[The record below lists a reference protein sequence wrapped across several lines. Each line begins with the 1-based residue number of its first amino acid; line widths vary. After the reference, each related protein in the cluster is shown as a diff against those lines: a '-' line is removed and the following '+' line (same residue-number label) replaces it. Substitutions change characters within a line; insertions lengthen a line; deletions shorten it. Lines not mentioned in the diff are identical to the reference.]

1 MCMADRSGKKYPR
14 GPRLQMTP
22 EWKQRV
28 LTALALNAE
37 SGRVPANPTDLARL
51 IGADK
56 AGVHKMLLG
65 PQQASKYVR
74 AICLMLD
81 LDEPM
86 APVVDDEWSS
96 LISDLRAAPRD
107 IQDHALA
114 VLRTFVKR
122 LDTK

>member
-1 MCMADRSGKKYPR
+1 
-14 GPRLQMTP
+14 MTP

-56 AGVHKMLLG
+56 AGVHKMLMG
-65 PQQASKYVR
+65 TQQASKYVR

-86 APVVDDEWSS
+86 APVVDDDWSG
-96 LISDLRAAPRD
+96 LIAELRAQPRD

-114 VLRTFVKR
+114 VLRTFIKR
-122 LDTK
+122 LDTT